1 MSTVLVPD
9 GGVTGTATV
18 RRPHR
23 YAINAIG
30 LAIALVALVG
40 VALLSGRCGTK
51 DLSLETVLDALFR
64 PDPTNDD
71 HLIVR
76 SLRVPRTVIGL
87 MVGTALGA
95 AGTLAQGLTRNPL
108 ADPGLLGVHTRRGRA
123 W

>member
-1 MSTVLVPD
+1 MSPCSAGAAGPRTSRSKPSS
-9 GGVTGTATV
+9 T
-18 RRPHR
+18 P
-23 YAINAIG
+23 
-30 LAIALVALVG
+30 
-40 VALLSGRCGTK
+40 S
-51 DLSLETVLDALFR
+51 FR

-108 ADPGLLGVHTRRGRA
+108 ADPGLLGVNTRRGRA